1 MSGGAF
7 FHAGFTQTHAMSE
20 LFEKN
25 RKTTDAGAL
34 AALKV
39 PPHSVEAEQAVLGGL
54 MLDNAVWDTVAE
66 KLIDE
71 DFFRHEHQL
80 IFRVMFMQTEANKP
94 LDVVTL
100 VEALDS
106 RGELDACGGI
116 DYLSD
121 LASNAR
127 GSANIGA
134 YADIIAER
142 AKLRKLIRVAYE
154 IAESG
159 YNPAGAKADDVLDVA
174 EQKVFQIADDRPK
187 DGGPQAINPLLQAAV
202 GRIDELFRSDGALT
216 GLPTGYKDLD
226 EKTSGLQ
233 KSDLIIVAGRPSMGK
248 TSFAMNLAE
257 NALLL
262 SNKPVL
268 VFSLEM
274 PAESLVFRMLSSIG
288 RIDQKRLRTGKL
300 EDEDW
305 PKLTAAVS
313 KLKDK
318 PLLIDDSVGLSPM
331 EMRSRARRVVREHG
345 PLGLVVVDYLQLM
358 QIKGF
363 GDNRVGEISEI
374 SRSLKTLAREFECP
388 VIALSQLNRS
398 LEQRPNKRP
407 VMSDLRESGAIEQ
420 DADIIAFVYRD
431 EVYNEDTPDKG
442 VAEIIIGKQRNGPI
456 GTVRLSFMGQYTRF
470 ENLARQDYD
479 DSYTHGH

>member
-1 MSGGAF
+1 
-7 FHAGFTQTHAMSE
+7 MSE
-20 LFEKN
+20 MFEKS
-25 RKTTDAGAL
+25 RKPVDAGNL
-34 AALKV
+34 ASLKT

-54 MLDNAVWDTVAE
+54 MLDNSVWDTVVE
-66 KLIDE
+66 KLMEE

-80 IFRVMFMQTEANKP
+80 IFRVMMVQTEADRP

-106 RGELDACGGI
+106 RGELESAGGL

-127 GSANIGA
+127 GSANISA
-134 YADIIAER
+134 YAEIIAER

-154 IAESG
+154 IADSG
-159 YNPAGAKADDVLDVA
+159 YNPAGQRADDVLDVA

-187 DGGPQAINPLLQAAV
+187 DGGPQPINPLLQAAV
-202 GRIDELFRSDGALT
+202 GRIDELFRSEGALT
-216 GLPTGYKDLD
+216 GLPTGFKDLD

-262 SNKPVL
+262 AAKPVL

-274 PAESLVFRMLSSIG
+274 PAESLIFRMISSIG
-288 RIDQKRLRTGKL
+288 KIDQRRLRTGKL
-300 EDEDW
+300 ESEDW

-345 PLGLVVVDYLQLM
+345 QLGLIVVDYLQLM
-358 QIKGF
+358 QIKGY

-374 SRSLKTLAREFECP
+374 SRSLKTMAREFQCP
-388 VIALSQLNRS
+388 VIALSQLNRG

-420 DADIIAFVYRD
+420 DADMIMFIYRD
-431 EVYNEDTPDKG
+431 DYYNKDSKEPG
-442 VAEIIIGKQRNGPI
+442 VAEVIIGKQRNGPT
-456 GTVRLSFMGQYTRF
+456 GTVKLAFLKPLTKF
-470 ENLARQDYD
+470 ESLASGYNNGDF
-479 DSYTHGH
+479 

>member
-1 MSGGAF
+1 
-7 FHAGFTQTHAMSE
+7 MSE
-20 LFEKN
+20 LFEKS
-25 RKTTDAGAL
+25 KKPLDAGAL
-34 AALKV
+34 ASLKT
-39 PPHSVEAEQAVLGGL
+39 PPHSIEAEQAVLGGL
-54 MLDNAVWDTVAE
+54 MLDNSVWDTVVE
-66 KLIDE
+66 KLIEE

-80 IFRVMFMQTEANKP
+80 IYRVMFSQTEADKP

-106 RGELDACGGI
+106 LGELDEAGGI
-116 DYLSD
+116 EYLSD

-134 YADIIAER
+134 YAEIIAER
-142 AKLRKLIRVAYE
+142 SKLRKLIRVAYE
-154 IAESG
+154 IADSG
-159 YNPAGAKADDVLDVA
+159 YNPAGQRADDVLDVA
-174 EQKVFQIADDRPK
+174 EQKVFKIADDRPK
-187 DGGPQAINPLLQAAV
+187 DGGPKAINPLLQDAV
-202 GRIDELFRSDGALT
+202 TRIDELFQSDGALT
-216 GLPTGYKDLD
+216 GLPTGFKDLD
-226 EKTSGLQ
+226 DKTSGLQ

-274 PAESLVFRMLSSIG
+274 PAESLVTRMLSSVG
-288 RIDQKRLRTGKL
+288 KIDQKRLRTGKL
-300 EDEDW
+300 EDDDW
-305 PKLTAAVS
+305 PRLTAAVS

-331 EMRSRARRVVREHG
+331 EMRSRARRVAREHG
-345 PLGLVVVDYLQLM
+345 SIGLIVVDYLQLM

-374 SRSLKTLAREFECP
+374 SRSLKTMAREFQCP

-431 EVYNEDTPDKG
+431 EVYNEDTQDKG
-442 VAEIIIGKQRNGPI
+442 IAEIIIGKQRNGPI
-456 GTVRLSFMGQYTRF
+456 GTVKLGFHGQFTRF
-470 ENLARQDYD
+470 ETLAMQAYD
-479 DSYTHGH
+479 ESYTQHE

>member
-1 MSGGAF
+1 
-7 FHAGFTQTHAMSE
+7 
-20 LFEKN
+20 
-25 RKTTDAGAL
+25 
-34 AALKV
+34 
-39 PPHSVEAEQAVLGGL
+39 VEAEQAVLGGL
-54 MLDNAVWDTVAE
+54 MLDNTVWDTVSE
-66 KLIDE
+66 KLIEE
-71 DFFRHEHQL
+71 DFYRHEHQL
-80 IFRVMFMQTEANKP
+80 IFRVMYSQTESNRP

-106 RGELDACGGI
+106 LGELDSAGGL

-127 GSANIGA
+127 GSANIGT

-142 AKLRKLIRVAYE
+142 AKLRKLIKVAYE

-159 YNPAGAKADDVLDVA
+159 YNPAGQKADDVLDVA

-262 SNKPVL
+262 ANKPVL

-274 PAESLVFRMLSSIG
+274 PAESLIFRMLSSIG

-300 EDEDW
+300 EEEDW
-305 PKLTAAVS
+305 PKLTVS
-313 KLKDK
+313 
-318 PLLIDDSVGLSPM
+318 VRSPKFRA
-331 EMRSRARRVVREHG
+331 RSRRWRVNSNAR
-345 PLGLVVVDYLQLM
+345 
-358 QIKGF
+358 
-363 GDNRVGEISEI
+363 
-374 SRSLKTLAREFECP
+374 
-388 VIALSQLNRS
+388 
-398 LEQRPNKRP
+398 
-407 VMSDLRESGAIEQ
+407 
-420 DADIIAFVYRD
+420 
-431 EVYNEDTPDKG
+431 
-442 VAEIIIGKQRNGPI
+442 
-456 GTVRLSFMGQYTRF
+456 
-470 ENLARQDYD
+470 
-479 DSYTHGH
+479 

>member
-1 MSGGAF
+1 
-7 FHAGFTQTHAMSE
+7 MSE
-20 LFEKN
+20 LFEKS
-25 RKTTDAGAL
+25 RKPLDGGTLTS
-34 AALKV
+34 LKV
-39 PPHSVEAEQAVLGGL
+39 PPHSVEAEQAVRGGL
-54 MLDNAVWDTVAE
+54 MLDNTVWDTVSE
-66 KLIDE
+66 KLIE
-71 DFFRHEHQL
+71 ADFYRHEHQL
-80 IFRVMFMQTEANKP
+80 IFRVMYSQTESNRP

-106 RGELDACGGI
+106 LGELDSAGGL

-127 GSANIGA
+127 GSANIGT

-142 AKLRKLIRVAYE
+142 AKLRKLIKVAYE

-159 YNPAGAKADDVLDVA
+159 YNPAGQKADDVLDVA

-262 SNKPVL
+262 ANKPVL

-274 PAESLVFRMLSSIG
+274 PAESLIFRMLSSIG

-300 EDEDW
+300 EEEDW

-331 EMRSRARRVVREHG
+331 EMRSRARRVVREYG
-345 PLGLVVVDYLQLM
+345 QLGLVVVDYLQLM
-358 QIKGF
+358 QIKGY

-374 SRSLKTLAREFECP
+374 SRSLKTMAREFECP

-456 GTVRLSFMGQYTRF
+456 GTIKLGFMGQYTRF

-479 DSYTHGH
+479 DSYMHGS

>member
-1 MSGGAF
+1 
-7 FHAGFTQTHAMSE
+7 MSE
-20 LFEKN
+20 TLEKN
-25 RKTTDAGAL
+25 KRPLDGGNLTS
-34 AALKV
+34 LKV
-39 PPHSVEAEQAVLGGL
+39 PPHSLEAEQAVLGGL
-54 MLDNAVWDTVAE
+54 MLDNSVWDMVSE
-66 KLIDE
+66 RVMEE
-71 DFFRHEHQL
+71 DFYRHEHQL
-80 IFRVMFMQTEANKP
+80 IFRVMLSQSEADRP
-94 LDVVTL
+94 IDVVTL

-106 RGELDACGGI
+106 LGEIESAGGL

-121 LASNAR
+121 LANNAR

-159 YNPAGAKADDVLDVA
+159 YSPGGQKADDVLDVA

-187 DGGPQAINPLLQAAV
+187 DGGPQAINPLLQSAV
-202 GRIDELFRSDGALT
+202 DRIDELFNSDGAIT

-233 KSDLIIVAGRPSMGK
+233 KADLIIVAGRPSMGK

-262 SNKPVL
+262 ADKPVL

-274 PAESLVFRMLSSIG
+274 PAESLIFRMLSSIG
-288 RIDQKRLRTGKL
+288 RIDQKRLRSGKL
-300 EDEDW
+300 EEEDW
-305 PKLTAAVS
+305 PKLTMAVS

-345 PLGLVVVDYLQLM
+345 QLGLVVVDYLQLM
-358 QIKGF
+358 QIKGY

-374 SRSLKTLAREFECP
+374 SRSLKTMAREFQCP

-431 EVYNEDTPDKG
+431 EVYNEDTQDKG

-456 GTVRLSFMGQYTRF
+456 GTVRLGFMGQYTRF

-479 DSYTHGH
+479 DSYMHGG